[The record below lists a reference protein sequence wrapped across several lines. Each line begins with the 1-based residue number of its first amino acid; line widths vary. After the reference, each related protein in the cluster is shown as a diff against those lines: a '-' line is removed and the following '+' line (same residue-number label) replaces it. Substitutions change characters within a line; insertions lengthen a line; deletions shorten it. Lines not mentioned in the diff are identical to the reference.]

1 MTPALIQLFVFM
13 TCTFALGL
21 FLGWSLWRYG
31 GISRTAMNDLE
42 AKVEFWK
49 KSLDQSR
56 IELWKLQE
64 EYGVQDERVSSQS
77 RPISR
82 SRTVRGAISRN
93 SQPSS

>member
-13 TCTFALGL
+13 TCTFVLGL

-31 GISRTAMNDLE
+31 GVSRAAMNDLE

-56 IELWKLQE
+56 NEFWKLQE
-64 EYGVQDERVSSQS
+64 ETDTDEEDETARRSSKPTSRRRVSKA
-77 RPISR
+77 
-82 SRTVRGAISRN
+82 T
-93 SQPSS
+93 SSLD